1 MPWIKRFLIGKPLKS
16 ALLKH
21 EKYNVFWGLSILS
34 CDAISSIAYAGEQ
47 ILLVLVPT
55 IGLLAYD
62 YMLVISGAIIALL
75 VILTTSYRQMIE
87 QYPSGGGAY
96 AVASDHLGTYAG
108 VTAGVA
114 LLLDYVL
121 TVAVSVA
128 SGVSN
133 TISAFPALLPYRVTF
148 SVFVLALLYVGNL
161 RGTRES
167 SRLFGIQA
175 YIFIFSI
182 IIMVVAGIVK
192 IFWFGYTP
200 MHVVPLCVVPA
211 CESVSIFLLLKA
223 FAAGCTALTGV
234 ETVSNAVP
242 NFKEPSVAN
251 ARKTLA
257 WLAFIVFVLFGGLAI
272 LAKLYPTIPS
282 ESVTMLAQINAQI
295 FGVSFMYYFI
305 QIATLLILVMAA
317 NSAYAGFPMLLS
329 VMGRDGFAPRQFSK
343 RGERLTYS
351 NGITILTLFAALLL
365 IIFDASVTR
374 LIGLYAIGVFASFT
388 LSQAGMFAYWVRSRP
403 NNWLRRAVVSG
414 IAASITF
421 VTVIVII
428 LTKFAHGAWMVLLA
442 IPILM
447 FILLRIK
454 RHYINV
460 SAQISLKL
468 SDLKEARPVINQS
481 ITNHV
486 IIPIASVNEAII
498 DALQYAQNIST
509 DVVAFHV
516 VMENESASKINEQ
529 WRLLKTDIPLV
540 VKYSPY
546 RTVVE
551 PFMDFVH
558 SYREK
563 SCKPGDVITVVLNQ
577 FCVTRPWHLFLH
589 NQTTF
594 WFVRELLKEKD
605 IVIATIPTQLKK

>member
-21 EKYNVFWGLSILS
+21 EKYNVFWGLSVLS
-34 CDAISSIAYAGEQ
+34 CDAISSVAYAGEQ
-47 ILLVLVPT
+47 VLLVLAPAV
-55 IGLLAYD
+55 GLLAYN
-62 YMLVISGAIIALL
+62 YILAISGAIIGLL
-75 VILTTSYRQMIE
+75 VLLTTSYRQMVE

-108 VTAGVA
+108 LTAGVA

-133 TISAFPALLPYRVTF
+133 TISAFPWLLPYRVIF
-148 SVFVLALLYVGNL
+148 SLAILAFLYVGNL

-167 SRLFGIQA
+167 SHLFGLQA

-182 IIMVVAGIVK
+182 LTMIIAGIVK
-192 IFWFGYTP
+192 IFWFGYQP
-200 MHVVPLCVVPA
+200 AAIVPICVKSG
-211 CESVSIFLLLKA
+211 CESVGIFLLLKA
-223 FAAGCTALTGV
+223 FASGCTALTGV

-242 NFKEPSVAN
+242 NFKEPAVTN
-251 ARKTLA
+251 ARKTLS
-257 WLAFIVFVLFGGLAI
+257 WLAFLVFILFGGLAV
-272 LAKLYPTIPS
+272 LAKLYPVIPS

-295 FGVSFMYYFI
+295 FGTSFMYYFI

-329 VMGRDGFAPRQFSK
+329 VMGRDGFVPRQFSK

-351 NGITILTLFAALLL
+351 NGITILTILAAVLLV
-365 IIFDASVTR
+365 IFDASVTR
-374 LIGLYAIGVFASFT
+374 LIGLYAIGVFTSFT
-388 LSQAGMFAYWVRSRP
+388 LSQAGMFVYWLCSKP
-403 NNWLRRAVVSG
+403 KGWLRRAIITG
-414 IAASITF
+414 IAGVITCI
-421 VTVIVII
+421 TVIVIV
-428 LTKFAHGAWMVLLA
+428 LTKFTHGAWMVLLA
-442 IPILM
+442 IPLLM
-447 FILLRIK
+447 IMLLRIK
-454 RHYINV
+454 QHYMRVALQITLERHNFRGIKDF
-460 SAQISLKL
+460 IEEK
-468 SDLKEARPVINQS
+468 

-486 IIPIASVNEAII
+486 IIPISGVNEATVR
-498 DALQYAQNIST
+498 ALRYARSISS

-516 VMENESASKINEQ
+516 VMEDESAAKINEQ

-546 RTVVE
+546 RTIVD

-558 SYREK
+558 SYYEK
-563 SCKPGDVITVVLNQ
+563 NCNPDDIITIILNQ
-577 FCVTRPWHLFLH
+577 FYVKRPSHFFLH
-589 NQTTF
+589 NQTTI
-594 WFVRELLKEKD
+594 WFAKELLKEKNV
-605 IVIATIPTQLKK
+605 VIAALPTQLRD